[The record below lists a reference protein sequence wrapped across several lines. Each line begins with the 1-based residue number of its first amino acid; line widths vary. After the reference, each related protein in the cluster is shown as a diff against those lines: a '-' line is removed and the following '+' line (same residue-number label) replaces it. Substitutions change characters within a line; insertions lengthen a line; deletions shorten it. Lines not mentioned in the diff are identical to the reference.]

1 MAKQQQ
7 TRLRIAAAAARLM
20 AQDGINDFALA
31 KRKAARQ
38 LGLGDTQAL
47 PGNDEVEEQ
56 LRAYQGLYQGE
67 EQRERLQDLRELALS
82 VMRDIADFHP
92 YLTGKVLSGTAG
104 RYSEVD
110 IQVFTDDAKAL
121 EMHFLNRQIA
131 YDVAEQHRWINGET
145 RTVTVL
151 TLDLDGDEV
160 NIALFGLRDE
170 RVGIRTSARGPI
182 VERASLQALEL
193 LVKSDG

>member
-20 AQDGINDFALA
+20 AQDGIDDFALA

-56 LRAYQGLYQGE
+56 LRAYQGLYQEE
-67 EQRERLQDLRELALS
+67 EQRERLRDLRELALS

-92 YLTGKVLSGTAG
+92 YLTGKVLSGIAG

-121 EMHFLNRQIA
+121 EMHFLNQQIA